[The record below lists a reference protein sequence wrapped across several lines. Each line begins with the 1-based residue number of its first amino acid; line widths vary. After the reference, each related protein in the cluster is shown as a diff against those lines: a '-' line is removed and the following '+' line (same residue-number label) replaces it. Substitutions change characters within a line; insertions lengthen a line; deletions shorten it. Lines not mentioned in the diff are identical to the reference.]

1 MSLTTGTKQ
10 PPRRRRYTL
19 PALLLGALAATA
31 CVTSDGSRLGKDSS
45 PTDAAQINYELGS
58 QYLRQGKLKLARER
72 LERAVEQDPR
82 LAGPYTALALLH
94 ERTGDTEQADRAYRQ
109 AVRIAPN
116 DANVQNT
123 YAVFLCNRGR
133 HAEGQRYFLRAA
145 DNDDN
150 RAPEVAYTNAGVCAL
165 QQPDSSAAEAHF
177 RSALNRNPSFTDAL
191 LQMAALTYR
200 NDEALTARA
209 FLQRYEAAT
218 EMTAEALLL
227 AVRIERK
234 LDNRTAAQDYA
245 RSLRIRYPDTPEAG
259 KLEGLL
265 NGR

>member
-1 MSLTTGTKQ
+1 MSSTTDTKQ
-10 PPRRRRYTL
+10 RRGQRGDL
-19 PALLLGALAATA
+19 LAALLLAATA
-31 CVTSDGSRLGKDSS
+31 AAGCVTSDGGRPGNDSS

-72 LERAVEQDPR
+72 LERAIEQDPR

-165 QQPDSSAAEAHF
+165 QQPDRRAAEAHF
-177 RSALNRNPSFTDAL
+177 RSALNRNPSFAEAL
-191 LQMAALTYR
+191 LQMSALTYS
-200 NDEALTARA
+200 NDEALKARA

-234 LDNRTAAQDYA
+234 LDNRTAVQDYA
-245 RSLRIRYPDTPEAG
+245 RSLRIRYPDSPEAG
-259 KLEGLL
+259 TLEGLL